1 MLASGVSHGCQE
13 PRGAVMTPNRQLD
26 RSVSESWWRPDPVVD
41 LNGQSSVT
49 ATVTP
54 DADAS
59 AVPFWALMCF
69 SFVLLIA
76 PQEIFPVLAPLRIA
90 LLAAFVAII
99 TYLLDR
105 FRRRQSLTLLTRE
118 IWISAGLMGWAITTV
133 PLSSWPGGSVA
144 FLLKFYLKSL
154 AIFWLLSNV
163 VSTLTRLRQVVWGL
177 SLMAVPLAGTAVG
190 NFLSASF
197 LPGLAA
203 HAPQRI
209 VGYDAPLTGNPN
221 DLALMLNLIIPL
233 SVALLL
239 TVQRPALRVL
249 LVAVIALDVLAVIV
263 TFSRGGFLTLAA
275 MLGVYVWKLRG
286 RPQRTWAWAALALA
300 LACLPLLPSGYV
312 DRLATIT
319 NMDSDV
325 TRSARLRWDDTV
337 TGVKFVL
344 ANPLVG
350 GGVGMNALTLNHE
363 RGFGWSAIHN
373 VYLEYAV
380 ELGIPGLIL
389 FLLLL
394 VGCVKSVAVVQRRCA
409 GVPALRD
416 LFYLAEG
423 IQISL
428 IAFSLAAFFHPVAYH
443 LYFYYI
449 AALAV
454 AAHSVAMV
462 AGIDPDAAQCGGSV

>member
-1 MLASGVSHGCQE
+1 M
-13 PRGAVMTPNRQLD
+13 RLD
-26 RSVSESWWRPDPVVD
+26 HSVSEGWWRPDPVVEP
-41 LNGQSSVT
+41 NGQSAVT
-49 ATVTP
+49 AAVAP
-54 DADAS
+54 DATVS
-59 AVPFWALMCF
+59 AAPFWALMCF

-76 PQEIFPVLAPLRIA
+76 PQEIFPVLGPLRIA
-90 LLAAFVAII
+90 LIAASVAII

-105 FRRRQSLTLLTRE
+105 FRRRQPLTLLTRE
-118 IWISAGLMGWAITTV
+118 IWLSAGLMAWAIATV
-133 PLSSWPGGSVA
+133 PLSFWPGGSVA

-163 VSTLTRLRQVVWGL
+163 VSTLTRLRQVAWAL
-177 SLMAVPLAGTAVG
+177 SLMAVPLAATAVG

-203 HAPQRI
+203 QAPRRI

-233 SVALLL
+233 GVALLL
-239 TVQRPALRVL
+239 AVERPALRVL
-249 LVAVIALDVLAVIV
+249 LVAVITLDVLAVIV
-263 TFSRGGFLTLAA
+263 TFSRGGFLTLMTIA
-275 MLGVYVWKLRG
+275 GVYVWKLRG
-286 RPQRTWAWAALALA
+286 RPQRTLAWAALALA
-300 LACLPLLPSGYV
+300 LACLPLLPAGYM

-319 NMDSDV
+319 NIDSDV
-325 TRSARLRWDDTV
+325 THSAQLRWNDTV
-337 TGVKFVL
+337 TAAKFVV

-380 ELGIPGLIL
+380 ELGMPGLIL

-394 VGCVKSVAVVQRRCA
+394 VGCIKSAAIVQRRCA
-409 GVPALRD
+409 GVPGLRD

-428 IAFSLAAFFHPVAYH
+428 LAFSLAAFFHPVAYH

-454 AAHSVAMV
+454 AAHSLS
-462 AGIDPDAAQCGGSV
+462 GIDPASAQRGRSV